1 MESVE
6 RKNGGYEAR
15 IKEFRERCIR
25 AGLKITPQRLAVYRT
40 LVGTKLHPT
49 ADMVYKM
56 VKPVMPNISF
66 DTVNRTLKTIRGI
79 GAAFTVEGSGQQ
91 KRYDADMSDHR
102 HFRCLKCGTIIDIFT
117 PSEVDVEIPEE
128 IKKDCEVVRKTLYY
142 EGLCNDCNSGNKHY
156 F

>member
-1 MESVE
+1 MRDGE
-6 RKNGGYEAR
+6 RKHGVNEAALL
-15 IKEFRERCIR
+15 EFRKRCKR

-40 LVGTKLHPT
+40 LVGTKVHPT

-66 DTVNRTLKTIRGI
+66 DTVNRTLKTISDI
-79 GAAFTVEGSGQQ
+79 GAAFTVEGSGQH

-117 PSEVDVEIPEE
+117 PSELDVEIPEE
-128 IKKDCEVVRKTLYY
+128 IKKDCKVVRKTLYY
-142 EGLCNDCNSGNKHY
+142 EGLCIDCNSGNKHY